1 MATAGHNRPII
12 VKRRKV
18 INEAGHHGGAWK
30 VAYADFVTAMMA
42 FFMLM
47 WLLNATTEDQRKGIA
62 DYFNPT
68 VPIFRVSG
76 GGDGATRGESILA
89 EQDKAESGQRGEP
102 DPERDPQAA
111 LRQAG
116 TGASPF
122 WQEVNG
128 ADALEQVE
136 ELLEATGGESA
147 AADRLL
153 RHIRTRVTD
162 EGLIVELFDLPDSP
176 LFAADTA
183 TPLERSGHRRAYRRP
198 ARRAGRKS
206 GLAAVLGAGRGD
218 ARPDGRIRLCPG
230 AAGLGGGPR
239 RPPAGRSRSHGDP
252 QQPAGADAAAR
263 RKIAPARRPGSPG
276 RPDAR
281 RERGGFSP
289 LGGG

>member
-183 TPLERSGHRRAYRRP
+183 TPEPILDELAAMLAEVFAIVSNDLAIAGHTAARPVVLAENPVWRLSSARAEAMRVLMAASGFPP
-198 ARRAGRKS
+198 ARLASVAGHADRQPADPDPMAARNNRLELTLLRAG
-206 GLAAVLGAGRGD
+206 
-218 ARPDGRIRLCPG
+218 P
-230 AAGLGGGPR
+230 
-239 RPPAGRSRSHGDP
+239 
-252 QQPAGADAAAR
+252 
-263 RKIAPARRPGSPG
+263 
-276 RPDAR
+276 
-281 RERGGFSP
+281 
-289 LGGG
+289 